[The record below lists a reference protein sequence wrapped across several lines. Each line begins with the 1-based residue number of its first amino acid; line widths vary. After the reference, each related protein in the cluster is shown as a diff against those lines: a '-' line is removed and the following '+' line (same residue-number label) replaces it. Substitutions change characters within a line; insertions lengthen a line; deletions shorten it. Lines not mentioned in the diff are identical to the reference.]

1 MQRVIAETN
10 ERVDVSGWRRV
21 RTCVSLSALNKNTWV
36 FTSQPCPLPSFLR
49 TLLHW
54 LPKPGEGSRNAA
66 AMSSPS
72 GSPFADVIQSLAGLH
87 QEHHKAL
94 MDMRADQERRFC
106 ALVQNQREDREL
118 FRSWMDRE
126 VRAGE
131 NPTVPAPPTHMPI
144 QKMGPQ
150 DDPEAFLDLF
160 EKTAAACGWPQTDWP
175 VRLIALL
182 TGEAQLAAQQLPVQ
196 NLLVY
201 DDLKRAILQR
211 VGRSPEQHRQRFRSL
226 ELGENGRPFVM
237 AHQLRDACRRWL
249 LAGEGGV
256 DHVIDQVVLEQFIA
270 RLPKATAQWVQCHRP
285 ASLDLAIQLAEDQMV
300 ACHGVGETLPSVSLS
315 LSSPSVSPPIFLP
328 RSRAGVV
335 PRAQPR
341 WRGGP
346 APESAA
352 GRAHARE
359 AGSASPS
366 AALIPVP
373 PGSPRQFLVP
383 LPATRVAGKPGPACW
398 RCGDPGH
405 FIDRCPVMEVGTLVR
420 VPDAPQAAPDQA
432 GGYQIP
438 VSIRGGTYWALVD
451 SGCNQTSIH
460 QSLIQPEALDKSC
473 MVRVRCVHG
482 DVVTYPV
489 VLLTIQF
496 RGQKHKVEVAV
507 NPRLRHPLI
516 LGTNWPAFKI
526 LLGVLCVDASCGK
539 EKPEGE
545 AAVRT
550 GEAEPGPAEA
560 APGERSAVERL
571 ILTERDDF
579 PLEQSQDES
588 LKNAFDQVRSID
600 GRPLQSARPPSYPY
614 FAILKDRLYRVTQD
628 AQSKQDT
635 TQLLVPKSRR
645 EMLFQAAHC
654 NPMAGHLGQAATLNR
669 LMAQFFWPGIHENVR
684 RWCASC
690 RECQLVNPPASP
702 KAPLRPLPL
711 MQVPFERIGMDLIG
725 PLERS
730 ARGHRFALVLVDYA
744 TRYPEAVALRNIS
757 AKSVAEALFSMISRV
772 GIPKEILT
780 DQGTAFMSRTIYEL
794 LGIKSIRTSVYHPQT
809 DGLVERFNRTL
820 KTMIRKFVHED
831 AKNWDKWLEPL
842 LFAVREVP
850 QASTGFSP
858 FELLYGRQ
866 PRGVLDVL
874 RETWEEG
881 PSESKNEIQHV
892 LDLRTKLHTLG
903 QLSMENLLQAQDKQ
917 SRLYN
922 RGARLRNFTP
932 GDKVLVLLPTSSSK
946 LLAKWQGPFE
956 VRRQV
961 GDLNYEV
968 VQRCDCGESE
978 QHQVSG
984 CAHHRGPLLD

>member
-1 MQRVIAETN
+1 
-10 ERVDVSGWRRV
+10 
-21 RTCVSLSALNKNTWV
+21 
-36 FTSQPCPLPSFLR
+36 
-49 TLLHW
+49 
-54 LPKPGEGSRNAA
+54 
-66 AMSSPS
+66 MSSPT
-72 GSPFADVIQSLAGLH
+72 GSPFAEVIQSLAGLH

-118 FRSWMDRE
+118 LRSWMDRE

-131 NPTVPAPPTHMPI
+131 NPTAPAPPTHMPV

-160 EKTAAACGWPQTDWP
+160 EKTAVACGWPQTAWP
-175 VRLIALL
+175 VRLIPLL

-256 DHVIDQVVLEQFIA
+256 DYIIDQVVLEQFIA
-270 RLPKATAQWVQCHRP
+270 RLPKGTAQWVQCHRP
-285 ASLDLAIQLAEDQMV
+285 ASLDLAIQLAEYQMV

-315 LSSPSVSPPIFLP
+315 LPSPSVSPPIFLP

-352 GRAHARE
+352 VRAHARE

-366 AALIPVP
+366 SALIPVP

-432 GGYQIP
+432 GGFQIP

-588 LKNAFDQVRSID
+588 LRNAFDQVRSID

-654 NPMAGHLGQAATLNR
+654 NPMSGHLGQAATLNR
-669 LMAQFFWPGIHENVR
+669 LMARFFWPGIHENVR
-684 RWCASC
+684 RWCAAC
-690 RECQLVNPPASP
+690 CECQLVNPPASP

-744 TRYPEAVALRNIS
+744 T
-757 AKSVAEALFSMISRV
+757 
-772 GIPKEILT
+772 
-780 DQGTAFMSRTIYEL
+780 
-794 LGIKSIRTSVYHPQT
+794 
-809 DGLVERFNRTL
+809 
-820 KTMIRKFVHED
+820 
-831 AKNWDKWLEPL
+831 
-842 LFAVREVP
+842 
-850 QASTGFSP
+850 
-858 FELLYGRQ
+858 
-866 PRGVLDVL
+866 
-874 RETWEEG
+874 
-881 PSESKNEIQHV
+881 
-892 LDLRTKLHTLG
+892 
-903 QLSMENLLQAQDKQ
+903 
-917 SRLYN
+917 
-922 RGARLRNFTP
+922 
-932 GDKVLVLLPTSSSK
+932 
-946 LLAKWQGPFE
+946 
-956 VRRQV
+956 
-961 GDLNYEV
+961 
-968 VQRCDCGESE
+968 
-978 QHQVSG
+978 
-984 CAHHRGPLLD
+984 

>member
-1 MQRVIAETN
+1 
-10 ERVDVSGWRRV
+10 
-21 RTCVSLSALNKNTWV
+21 
-36 FTSQPCPLPSFLR
+36 
-49 TLLHW
+49 
-54 LPKPGEGSRNAA
+54 
-66 AMSSPS
+66 
-72 GSPFADVIQSLAGLH
+72 
-87 QEHHKAL
+87 
-94 MDMRADQERRFC
+94 
-106 ALVQNQREDREL
+106 
-118 FRSWMDRE
+118 MDRE

-131 NPTVPAPPTHMPI
+131 T
-144 QKMGPQ
+144 
-150 DDPEAFLDLF
+150 FLDLF

-175 VRLIALL
+175 VRLIPLL

-256 DHVIDQVVLEQFIA
+256 DQIIDRVVLEQFIA
-270 RLPKATAQWVQCHRP
+270 RLPKKTAQWVQCHRP

-315 LSSPSVSPPIFLP
+315 LPSPSVSPPIFLP

-352 GRAHARE
+352 VRAHTRE

-366 AALIPVP
+366 SVLIPVP

-438 VSIRGGTYWALVD
+438 VRIRGGTYWALVD

-482 DVVTYPV
+482 DVVKYPV

-507 NPRLRHPLI
+507 NPCLRHPLI

-579 PLEQSQDES
+579 ALEQSQDES
-588 LKNAFDQVRSID
+588 LRNAFNQVRSID

-669 LMAQFFWPGIHENVR
+669 LMARFFWPGIHENVR
-684 RWCASC
+684 QWCAAC

-780 DQGTAFMSRTIYEL
+780 DQGTAFMSRTIRELYEL
-794 LGIKSIRTSVYHPQT
+794 LGIKSVRTSVYHPQT
-809 DGLVERFNRTL
+809 DGLVERFNRML

-831 AKNWDKWLEPL
+831 AKN
-842 LFAVREVP
+842 
-850 QASTGFSP
+850 
-858 FELLYGRQ
+858 
-866 PRGVLDVL
+866 
-874 RETWEEG
+874 
-881 PSESKNEIQHV
+881 
-892 LDLRTKLHTLG
+892 
-903 QLSMENLLQAQDKQ
+903 
-917 SRLYN
+917 
-922 RGARLRNFTP
+922 
-932 GDKVLVLLPTSSSK
+932 
-946 LLAKWQGPFE
+946 
-956 VRRQV
+956 
-961 GDLNYEV
+961 
-968 VQRCDCGESE
+968 
-978 QHQVSG
+978 
-984 CAHHRGPLLD
+984 